1 MHHAAIA
8 GCDAGP
14 LMHGTFEHFGAADE
28 IADMPIGQRDLAAER
43 RGVEHPDTAA
53 LDQPDTV
60 MLATLA
66 EQRLA
71 TVEHFSAALLQHQL
85 PLALA
90 ELVHQRR
97 RSADPLLVLGEQQRG
112 TAGRPDCRG
121 TGPPNRIRRRLQ
133 HYLPPERSNRSKEEQ
148 CPCQIH
154 SAVIVRLDRAIQYS
168 RDVNGLSRS
177 RGVLDSPPSRGM
189 TAEFGG
195 RPVASTVPPGSAN
208 TASGKSPDCA
218 HPKKR
223 CSARN
228 RDRRSR

>member
-8 GCDAGP
+8 GCNARP
-14 LMHGTFEHFGAADE
+14 LMHGAFEHLWPVDE
-28 IADMPIGQRDLAAER
+28 IVDMPIGQRDLAAKR
-43 RGVEHPDTAA
+43 GGVEHPDPAA

-71 TVEHFSAALLQHQL
+71 TIEHFSAALLQHQL

-90 ELVHQRR
+90 ELVHHRR

-112 TAGRPDCRG
+112 TAGRPDRCG
-121 TGPPNRIRRRLQ
+121 NRPANHIGRRLQ
-133 HYLPPERSNRSKEEQ
+133 HHLPPERSNRSKEEQ

-154 SAVIVRLDRAIQYS
+154 SAVIARLDRAIQYS

-177 RGVLDSPPSRGM
+177 RGVLDSRLRGNDSEAWK
-189 TAEFGG
+189 TACGVYRPTRLSKYGFG
-195 RPVASTVPPGSAN
+195 
-208 TASGKSPDCA
+208 
-218 HPKKR
+218 
-223 CSARN
+223 
-228 RDRRSR
+228 